1 MPLQTYNF
9 RPTSSAP
16 PQRAEAVRPVLRH
29 LVMGHFQE
37 GRGYAT
43 WRAHGTTDWLL
54 IATLGG
60 SGCFGFAGG
69 EARTSPGELVLLPPG
84 ALHDY
89 GVATPSGSW
98 ELLWAH
104 FHPHP
109 HWLEWLDWPQIAP
122 GLVHLTLEDAS
133 LQAEIIAKLGE
144 ALRHTTGAH
153 RRREEFAMNALET
166 ALLLCDT
173 VNPRQG
179 QPVIDGRVRAAMD
192 YLCQNYT
199 HNLSLDQLGAVV
211 GLSGSRLGHLFRKQ
225 VGLTPV
231 QFLERQRL
239 ERACQL
245 LEFSARPIHSIA
257 EELGFENPF
266 YFTLRFKRGI
276 GQSPRDY
283 RKSRTTSPPPV
294 VPAGIDVPP
303 CTVPSTELSSPQPPI
318 HS

>member
-1 MPLQTYNF
+1 MPLKNYNI
-9 RPTSSAP
+9 PS
-16 PQRAEAVRPVLRH
+16 EACQSETRIEAIKPVIRH
-29 LVMGHFQE
+29 LVMGHFKE

-54 IATLGG
+54 IATLSG
-60 SGCFGFAGG
+60 SGRFGYPGG
-69 EARTSPGELVLLPPG
+69 ERRTVPGELTLLHPG

-89 GVATPSGSW
+89 SVSPPATSW

-109 HWLEWLDWPQIAP
+109 HWLEWLDWPEIAS
-122 GLVHLTLEDAS
+122 GLNHLLLTAS
-133 LQAEIIAKLGE
+133 PRYSEILSHLNT
-144 ALRHTTGAH
+144 ALNHTTSAE
-153 RRREEFAMNALET
+153 RRREEFAMNSLEA
-166 ALLLCDT
+166 ALLLCDA
-173 VNPRQG
+173 VNPRLSEATLDSR
-179 QPVIDGRVRAAMD
+179 IREAMD
-192 YLCQNYT
+192 YLCRHYT
-199 HNLSLDQLGAVV
+199 QNLSLDQLGAVV

-225 VGLTPV
+225 VGLTPG

-266 YFTLRFKRGI
+266 YFTLRFKRHL

-283 RKSRTTSPPPV
+283 RKSRTT
-294 VPAGIDVPP
+294 
-303 CTVPSTELSSPQPPI
+303 PPI
-318 HS
+318 APPS

>member
-1 MPLQTYNF
+1 MPLKTYNF
-9 RPTSSAP
+9 SLTSP
-16 PQRAEAVRPVLRH
+16 PVPEREEAFKPVIRH
-29 LVMGHFQE
+29 LVMGHFHE
-37 GRGYAT
+37 GRSYAT

-54 IATLGG
+54 IATLSG
-60 SGCFGFAGG
+60 SGRFGYHGG
-69 EARTSPGELVLLPPG
+69 EARTVPGELILLPPG
-84 ALHDY
+84 VLHDY
-89 GVATPSGSW
+89 SVAPPSPSW

-109 HWLEWLDWPQIAP
+109 HWLQWLDWPQIAP
-122 GLVHLTLEDAS
+122 GLLHLTLEDA
-133 LQAEIIAKLGE
+133 LLRAEILAKLGD
-144 ALRHTTGAH
+144 ALRHTTSAE
-153 RRREEFAMNALET
+153 RRREEFAMNSLET

-179 QPVIDGRVRAAMD
+179 QPVLDGRVRAAMD
-192 YLCQNYT
+192 YLCQQYT

-257 EELGFENPF
+257 EELGFDNPF

-283 RKSRTTSPPPV
+283 RKSHTTSPTPP
-294 VPAGIDVPP
+294 PG
-303 CTVPSTELSSPQPPI
+303 
-318 HS
+318 

>member
-1 MPLQTYNF
+1 MI
-9 RPTSSAP
+9 
-16 PQRAEAVRPVLRH
+16 RH

-37 GRGYAT
+37 ERGYAT

-54 IATLGG
+54 IATLSG
-60 SGCFGFAGG
+60 SGRFGFNGG
-69 EARTSPGELVLLPPG
+69 EVRTVPGELTLLHPG
-84 ALHDY
+84 VLHDY
-89 GVATPSGSW
+89 GIAPQAHSW

-122 GLVHLTLEDAS
+122 GLVHLTLDDAP
-133 LQAEIIAKLGE
+133 LCTEILTRLHE
-144 ALRHTTGAH
+144 ALRHTTSAE
-153 RRREEFAMNALET
+153 RRREEFAMNSLEA

-192 YLCQNYT
+192 YLCQNYS
-199 HNLSLDQLGAVV
+199 HNLSLDQLGAIV
-211 GLSGSRLGHLFRKQ
+211 GLSGSRLGHLFRRQ

-239 ERACQL
+239 ERACRL

-266 YFTLRFKRGI
+266 YFTLRFKRQL
-276 GQSPRDY
+276 GQSPREY
-283 RKSRTTSPPPV
+283 RKTHAASPTL
-294 VPAGIDVPP
+294 PAR
-303 CTVPSTELSSPQPPI
+303 
-318 HS
+318 

>member
-9 RPTSSAP
+9 RPVP
-16 PQRAEAVRPVLRH
+16 PPLVERTEAIRPVIRH
-29 LVMGHFQE
+29 LVMGHFNE
-37 GRGYAT
+37 RRGYAT

-54 IATLGG
+54 IATVSG
-60 SGCFGFAGG
+60 SGRFGFHGG
-69 EARTSPGELVLLPPG
+69 EVRTVPGELTLLHPNT
-84 ALHDY
+84 LHDY
-89 GVATPSGSW
+89 GIAPPSASW

-122 GLVHLTLEDAS
+122 GLVHLTLDTAP
-133 LQAEIIAKLGE
+133 LRTEILTKLDE

-153 RRREEFAMNALET
+153 RRREEFAMNSLET

-179 QPVIDGRVRAAMD
+179 QPVLDSRVRTAMD
-192 YLCQNYT
+192 YLCRNYSR
-199 HNLSLDQLGAVV
+199 NLSLDQLGAVV

-239 ERACQL
+239 DRACQL
-245 LEFSARPIHSIA
+245 LEFSARPIHAIA

-266 YFTLRFKRGI
+266 YFTLRFKRHL

-283 RKSRTTSPPPV
+283 RKTHTLSPTPP
-294 VPAGIDVPP
+294 
-303 CTVPSTELSSPQPPI
+303 T
-318 HS
+318 H

>member
-1 MPLQTYNF
+1 MPLKTYNF
-9 RPTSSAP
+9 PSSSPEVP
-16 PQRAEAVRPVLRH
+16 PRVEAIQPVIRR

-43 WRAHGTTDWLL
+43 WRAHGTSDWLL
-54 IATLGG
+54 IATVSG
-60 SGCFGFAGG
+60 SGRFGFTGG
-69 EARTSPGELVLLPPG
+69 EARTVPGDVMLLPPG

-89 GVATPSGSW
+89 GVGPASPAW

-109 HWLEWLDWPQIAP
+109 HWLEWLDWPSIAP
-122 GLVHLTLEDAS
+122 GLLHLTLDDLA
-133 LQAEIIAKLGE
+133 LRAEIQAKLRD
-144 ALRHTTGAH
+144 ALRHTTNAH
-153 RRREEFAMNALET
+153 RRREEFAMNALEA

-179 QPVIDGRVRAAMD
+179 QPVLDSRVRAAMD

-199 HNLSLDQLGAVV
+199 HNLSLNQLGAVV

-239 ERACQL
+239 ERACRL

-266 YFTLRFKRGI
+266 YFTLRFKRQL

-283 RKSRTTSPPPV
+283 RKTHLASPT
-294 VPAGIDVPP
+294 PAPD
-303 CTVPSTELSSPQPPI
+303 
-318 HS
+318 

>member
-9 RPTSSAP
+9 RLVSP
-16 PQRAEAVRPVLRH
+16 PPPERKEAIKPVIH
-29 LVMGHFQE
+29 NLVMGHFVE

-43 WRAHGTTDWLL
+43 WRAQGTTDWLL
-54 IATLGG
+54 IATLSG
-60 SGCFGFAGG
+60 SGRFGYNGG
-69 EARTSPGELVLLPPG
+69 EVRSVPGELTLLHPG
-84 ALHDY
+84 TLHDY
-89 GVATPSGSW
+89 GTAPSSPTW

-122 GLVHLTLEDAS
+122 GLVHLTLDDTPIR
-133 LQAEIIAKLGE
+133 AEILTKLHE
-144 ALRHTTGAH
+144 ALRHTTGAQ
-153 RRREEFAMNALET
+153 RRREEFAMNSLEA

-179 QPVIDGRVRAAMD
+179 QPVIDDRVRAAMD
-192 YLCQNYT
+192 YLCQNYA

-231 QFLERQRL
+231 QYLERQRL

-266 YFTLRFKRGI
+266 YFTLRFKRWI

-283 RKSRTTSPPPV
+283 RKTHTTSPTPTPP
-294 VPAGIDVPP
+294 
-303 CTVPSTELSSPQPPI
+303 
-318 HS
+318 

>member
-1 MPLQTYNF
+1 MSLQTYNF
-9 RPTSSAP
+9 RSDAPTLSP
-16 PQRAEAVRPVLRH
+16 RTEAVRPVLRH
-29 LVMGHFQE
+29 LVMGHFKE

-54 IATLGG
+54 IATLSG
-60 SGCFGFAGG
+60 SGRFGFAGG
-69 EARTSPGELVLLPPG
+69 EARTVPGELTLLHPG

-89 GVATPSGSW
+89 GVAMPAGSW

-109 HWLEWLDWPQIAP
+109 HWLAWLDWPQIAP
-122 GLVHLTLEDAS
+122 GLVHLNLDDAP
-133 LQAEIIAKLGE
+133 LRTEITAKLTE

-153 RRREEFAMNALET
+153 RRREEFAMNSLET

-192 YLCQNYT
+192 YLCRHYT

-266 YFTLRFKRGI
+266 YFTLRFKRWI

-283 RKSRTTSPPPV
+283 RKTRP
-294 VPAGIDVPP
+294 
-303 CTVPSTELSSPQPPI
+303 SSPTPTPL
-318 HS
+318 

>member
-1 MPLQTYNF
+1 MSLKTYNF
-9 RPTSSAP
+9 PSIVPTGAP
-16 PQRAEAVRPVLRH
+16 RTEAVKPVLRH
-29 LVMGHFQE
+29 LVMGHFHE
-37 GRGYAT
+37 ERGYAT

-54 IATLGG
+54 IATLSG
-60 SGCFGFAGG
+60 SGRFGFDGG
-69 EARTSPGELVLLPPG
+69 EVRTVPGELILLHPG

-89 GVATPSGSW
+89 GVAPPSPSW

-104 FHPHP
+104 IHPHP
-109 HWLEWLDWPQIAP
+109 HWLGWLEWPQIAP
-122 GLVHLTLEDAS
+122 GLAHLMLDDPS
-133 LQAEIIAKLGE
+133 LQTEIFGKLRE
-144 ALRHTTGAH
+144 ALHHTTGAH
-153 RRREEFAMNALET
+153 RRREEFAMNSLET
-166 ALLLCDT
+166 VLLLCDT

-192 YLCQNYT
+192 HLCRHYT
-199 HNLSLDQLGAVV
+199 QNLSLDQLGSVV

-231 QFLERQRL
+231 QFLERRRM

-266 YFTLRFKRGI
+266 YFTLRFKRAT

-283 RKSRTTSPPPV
+283 RKSHATSPTPP
-294 VPAGIDVPP
+294 
-303 CTVPSTELSSPQPPI
+303 TR
-318 HS
+318 

>member
-9 RPTSSAP
+9 RPVP
-16 PQRAEAVRPVLRH
+16 PPLPERIEAVRPVLRH
-29 LVMGHFQE
+29 LVMGHFNE

-54 IATLGG
+54 IATVSG
-60 SGCFGFAGG
+60 SGRFGFDGG
-69 EARTSPGELVLLPPG
+69 EARTVPGELTLLHPNT
-84 ALHDY
+84 LHDY
-89 GVATPSGSW
+89 GIAPASPSW

-109 HWLEWLDWPQIAP
+109 HWLEWLDWPPLAP
-122 GLVHLTLEDAS
+122 GLVHLVLDAAP
-133 LQAEIIAKLGE
+133 LRTEILTNLDA
-144 ALRHTTGAH
+144 ALHHSTGAH
-153 RRREEFAMNALET
+153 RRREEFAMNSLET

-179 QPVIDGRVRAAMD
+179 QPVLDSRVRAAVD
-192 YLCQNYT
+192 YLCRNYT

-245 LEFSARPIHSIA
+245 LEFSSRPIHSIA

-266 YFTLRFKRGI
+266 YFTLRFKRHL
-276 GQSPRDY
+276 GQNPRDY
-283 RKSRTTSPPPV
+283 RKTHTVSP
-294 VPAGIDVPP
+294 
-303 CTVPSTELSSPQPPI
+303 TPSAP
-318 HS
+318 

>member
-9 RPTSSAP
+9 RLVNSPAP
-16 PQRAEAVRPVLRH
+16 PERTEAFKPVIRH

-54 IATLGG
+54 IATLSG
-60 SGCFGFAGG
+60 SGRFGFNGG
-69 EARTSPGELVLLPPG
+69 ETRTVPGELTLLHPG

-89 GVATPSGSW
+89 GVAPPSTSW

-109 HWLEWLDWPQIAP
+109 HWLEWLDWPEIAP
-122 GLVHLTLEDAS
+122 GLVHLTLEDAP
-133 LQAEIIAKLGE
+133 LHAEILAKLHE
-144 ALRHTTGAH
+144 ALRHTTSAQ
-153 RRREEFAMNALET
+153 RRREEFAMNSLEA

-192 YLCQNYT
+192 YLCRNYT

-266 YFTLRFKRGI
+266 YFTLRFKRWI

-283 RKSRTTSPPPV
+283 RKSHTTSLPP
-294 VPAGIDVPP
+294 A
-303 CTVPSTELSSPQPPI
+303 LR
-318 HS
+318 